1 MADNEQV
8 GLMQRNEEG
17 DIRTMVAAVKNRLA
31 AVRELMKSELVGP
44 TRDHPEGRDFGVIP
58 GTKKNVLLLPGAE
71 KIALMFQF
79 SPSYQLTHTDLPG
92 GHRECFAVCTLTHA
106 PTGRIIGQM
115 SGSASTMEAKHRYR
129 GASGKTCPKCG
140 AMSCKASKK
149 DYGGGYY
156 CDSKAGGCGERFKP
170 GSEECKALDELPTT
184 RQENLDPADQWNTV
198 VKIAQKRAYTGAVKC
213 ASAASELFTV
223 EMEDAQSDDREPP
236 RKPVEMPKETPA
248 TPADGKP
255 PADKPAGQSIT
266 GVVSKLS
273 EKLTKTGG
281 KKYGVCL
288 ATNEGEQWAN
298 TFDAKLHDAAKELRG
313 KMVTAFVTQGPYGLD
328 LDGIKEVK
336 EEQGTAAE

>member
-1 MADNEQV
+1 MAEENV

-44 TRDHPEGRDFGVIP
+44 TKEHPEGRDFGVIP

-92 GHRECFAVCTLTHA
+92 GHRECFAICTLTHA
-106 PTGRIIGQM
+106 PTGRIVGQM
-115 SGSASTMEAKHRYR
+115 SGSSSTMEAKHRYR

-140 AMSCKASKK
+140 AMACKASKK
-149 DYGGGYY
+149 EWGGGYY

-170 GSEECKALDELPTT
+170 GSEECKVLDDLPTT

-223 EMEDAQSDDREPP
+223 DMEDAQPDSAEPP
-236 RKPVEMPKETPA
+236 RKPVEMPRETPPQDSSVSQSSGTKISEPQQKRLFA
-248 TPADGKP
+248 IAQKNNVSGESMHAHLKTFGIDHSKDIPRALYDQICAWAERG
-255 PADKPAGQSIT
+255 GQDEP
-266 GVVSKLS
+266 G
-273 EKLTKTGG
+273 
-281 KKYGVCL
+281 
-288 ATNEGEQWAN
+288 
-298 TFDAKLHDAAKELRG
+298 DAKE
-313 KMVTAFVTQGPYGLD
+313 
-328 LDGIKEVK
+328 
-336 EEQGTAAE
+336 